1 MRRNVKREG
10 ALSSNVQ
17 RETTFPQGMSR
28 RQAAPAMPP
37 GAEAKGAENEL
48 AQRVPRRGLVVRLTE
63 AGAPLPRRCRSSSP
77 STSSASGRCL
87 PESRPKAERFT
98 PVS

>member
-1 MRRNVKREG
+1 M
-10 ALSSNVQ
+10 
-17 RETTFPQGMSR
+17 
-28 RQAAPAMPP
+28 
-37 GAEAKGAENEL
+37 ENEL
-48 AQRVPRRGLVVRLTE
+48 PQGVPRRGPVVRLTE

-98 PVS
+98 PVIRHAFEQCPGPERFGGW